1 MQVISLQ
8 VPYVGAIGNKFNGEI
23 AWVRIDIGTDSQ
35 DHLIRVDDR
44 LNIAVGTAIRSS
56 APRSGAAGPGDP
68 REEPLDALHR
78 LPTRSLR
85 VVGAGDEHTGLVE
98 R

>member
-44 LNIAVGTAIRSS
+44 L
-56 APRSGAAGPGDP
+56 
-68 REEPLDALHR
+68 
-78 LPTRSLR
+78 
-85 VVGAGDEHTGLVE
+85 
-98 R
+98 